1 MTKEKMNELY
11 EKSQEIVTMMEELGI
26 KEYKGYTLKSISSG
40 TFLMLNDTY
49 ISSSLSDTYIDDN
62 LNKFMPAASLEVM
75 KQFEN
80 DITNL
85 IFVELFNTYLAF
97 IQKIT

>member
-26 KEYKGYTLKSISSG
+26 KEYEGYILKSISSG
-40 TFLMLNDTY
+40 TFLMLNNTC

-62 LNKFMPAASLEVM
+62 LNKFMPTTTMEIMIQFNDNINNDKFVSLE
-75 KQFEN
+75 
-80 DITNL
+80 
-85 IFVELFNTYLAF
+85 ELYQNFTER
-97 IQKIT
+97 

>member
-26 KEYKGYTLKSISSG
+26 KEYEGYILKSISSG
-40 TFLMLNDTY
+40 TFLMLNNTC

-62 LNKFMPAASLEVM
+62 LNKFMPTTTMEIM
-75 KQFEN
+75 IQFN
-80 DITNL
+80 DDIN
-85 IFVELFNTYLAF
+85 NDKF
-97 IQKIT
+97 IQLEELYQNFMKR

>member
-26 KEYKGYTLKSISSG
+26 KEYKGYNLKSISSG
-40 TFLMLNDTY
+40 TFLMLNNTY

-62 LNKFMPAASLEVM
+62 LNKFMPTTTMEIMIQFKDNINNDKFVSLE
-75 KQFEN
+75 
-80 DITNL
+80 
-85 IFVELFNTYLAF
+85 ELYQNFTER
-97 IQKIT
+97 

>member
-26 KEYKGYTLKSISSG
+26 KEYKGYILKSISSG
-40 TFLMLNDTY
+40 TFLMLNNTC

>member
-62 LNKFMPAASLEVM
+62 LNKFMPTTTMEIMIQFNDNINNDKFVSLE
-75 KQFEN
+75 
-80 DITNL
+80 
-85 IFVELFNTYLAF
+85 ELYQNFTER
-97 IQKIT
+97 

>member
-26 KEYKGYTLKSISSG
+26 KEYEGYILKSISSG
-40 TFLMLNDTY
+40 TFLMLNNTC

-62 LNKFMPAASLEVM
+62 LNKFMPTTTLEIM
-75 KQFEN
+75 IQFN
-80 DITNL
+80 DDIN
-85 IFVELFNTYLAF
+85 NDKF
-97 IQKIT
+97 IQLEELYQNFLE